1 MNVQIYDQFRAN
13 TGLATDPD
21 SKDNN
26 KLKEVMDFWSPYN
39 KTNDQVRANF
49 NDPND
54 NNRVSSFFVKDASFM
69 RIKNLQ
75 LGYTLPDRILQTL
88 GIKQF
93 RIYLSG
99 TNLYTLTKYK
109 GYDPEIGSRSNLNF
123 GIDSGTYPLP
133 RTFMAGIQ
141 LEI

>member
-1 MNVQIYDQFRAN
+1 MN
-13 TGLATDPD
+13 
-21 SKDNN
+21 
-26 KLKEVMDFWSPYN
+26 FWSPYN

-54 NNRVSSFFVKDASFM
+54 NNRVSSFFIRDASFM

-75 LGYTLPDRILQTL
+75 VGYTLPVTLIHSL

-93 RIYLSG
+93 RIYLNFI
-99 TNLYTLTKYK
+99 NLYTLTKYK

-123 GIDSGTYPLP
+123 GVDNGTYPLP
-133 RTFMAGIQ
+133 RTFMAGLQID
-141 LEI
+141 L